1 MSHSPGIAASP
12 EVSLSPHETVVQA
25 GQPWFHVAW
34 GELWEYRDLIYL
46 LVRRDFVSKYKQ
58 TVLGPVWFILQP
70 LLMTAVFTV
79 IFGVVANISTDGLPK
94 TLFYFSGMVMWSYF
108 AQNLNT
114 ATTIFTTNAYLFT
127 KVYFPR
133 LVVPLATALSNLFAF
148 AIQFVTFLAFFA
160 WFKLFTAAGD
170 GITIRPEALL
180 LPLELVHLIV
190 LSLGVSLWMSALTAK
205 YRDFTHLMAFIAQI
219 WLYVT
224 PVVIPISS
232 FPKNWQWVPA
242 VNPMTALVEWFR
254 YAFLG
259 RGTVTLQ
266 SIGLSVA
273 ITLVLFVSGVAFY
286 QRTARTFADTV

>member
-1 MSHSPGIAASP
+1 MSSNPGIADSSEAP
-12 EVSLSPHETVVQA
+12 ISLHETVIEA
-25 GQPWFHVAW
+25 GQPWFYIPW
-34 GELWEYRDLIYL
+34 REIWEYRDLIYL

-58 TVLGPVWFILQP
+58 TVLGPLWFVLQP
-70 LLMTAVFTV
+70 LLMTVVFTV

-133 LVVPLATALSNLFAF
+133 VIVPLAAALSNLIAF
-148 AIQFVTFLAFFA
+148 VIQFLTFIVFFA
-160 WFKLFTAAGD
+160 WYKFFTAAGAT
-170 GITIRPEALL
+170 ITMRPSALL
-180 LPLELVHLIV
+180 LPLEIVHLVV
-190 LSLGVSLWMSALTAK
+190 LSLAVSLWMSALTAK
-205 YRDFTHLMAFIAQI
+205 YRDFTHLMGFVAQL

-232 FPKNWQWVPA
+232 FPKAWQWVA
-242 VNPMTALVEWFR
+242 SVNPMTALVEWFR

-259 RGTVTLQ
+259 SGTVTLE
-266 SIGLSVA
+266 SVSLSVA
-273 ITLVLFVSGVAFY
+273 LTLLLFISGVAFY